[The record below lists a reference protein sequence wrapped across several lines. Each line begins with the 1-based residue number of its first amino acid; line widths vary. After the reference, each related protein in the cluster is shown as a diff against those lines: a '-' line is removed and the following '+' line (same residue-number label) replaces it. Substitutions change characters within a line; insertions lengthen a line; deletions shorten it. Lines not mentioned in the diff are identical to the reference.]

1 MTDLTTSYLGLT
13 LNSPVVCSSSPM
25 CEHVDALLE
34 MQECGAGAVVLPSLF
49 EEQIVAES
57 HSLDWHLDLGADVH
71 AEATSYFPDMDDYN
85 MGPDGYLENLRLAKS
100 SLSIPVIASL
110 NGHSRGGWIDYAK
123 KMQDAGADALELN
136 LFFLPTKP
144 DESSQQVEQGYIDL
158 VGDLRKSVQIPLAV
172 KLAPFFSAPVAFAR
186 RLGEAGA
193 DGLVLFN
200 RFYQPDFNLDTLDVV
215 PNLHLSTQNE
225 LLMRLH
231 WVGLMFGQVKSDLAI
246 TGGVH
251 SGQDVL
257 KVMMA
262 GGRVAMMT
270 SALLKHGINWICHV
284 LNEVNEWMVRH
295 EYQSIRQMQ
304 GSMSFRKV
312 GDPSAYE
319 RANYMKTLRS
329 YSFPMR
335 RHHH

>member
-1 MTDLTTSYLGLT
+1 MIDLTTSYLGLT
-13 LNSPVVCSSSPM
+13 LSSPVVCSSSPL
-25 CEHVDALLE
+25 CENLDTLLE

-49 EEQIVAES
+49 EEQLQTES
-57 HSLDWHLDLGADVH
+57 HLLDWHLDMGADSH
-71 AEATSYFPDMDDYN
+71 AEATNYFPSLGDYN
-85 MGPDGYLENLRLAKS
+85 MGPDGYLEHLRRS
-100 SLSIPVIASL
+100 RSTLSIPVIASL
-110 NGHSRGGWIDYAK
+110 NGHSRGGWLDFAK
-123 KMQDAGADALELN
+123 RIEDAGADALELN
-136 LFFLPTKP
+136 VYYLATKP
-144 DESSQQVEQGYIDL
+144 DETSLEVEEGYLDL
-158 VGDLRKSVQIPLAV
+158 VADIRRSVRIPLAV
-172 KLAPFFSAPVAFAR
+172 KLGPFFSAPVEFGR
-186 RLGEAGA
+186 RLCDAGA

-215 PNLHLSTQNE
+215 PNLHLSSPNE

-231 WVGLMFGQVKSDLAI
+231 WVGLMYGQVPTDLAV

-251 SGQDVL
+251 SGLDVL

-262 GGRVAMMT
+262 GGKVAMMT

-284 LNEVNEWMVRH
+284 INEINEWMLRH
-295 EYQSIRQMQ
+295 EYESIRQMQ

-329 YSFPMR
+329 YSFPIR
-335 RHHH
+335 RK